1 MPQSAW
7 SRLDLEGS
15 EKRKNL
21 DLFGNLLG
29 FRGGVLELVD
39 DPVQLVRL
47 VLDRLHLLPGE
58 ENFMIGTR
66 VICWNRICDNL
77 PDCVHR
83 AVVVLSK
90 GRLNKGMVNGH

>member
-1 MPQSAW
+1 M
-7 SRLDLEGS
+7 
-15 EKRKNL
+15 
-21 DLFGNLLG
+21 
-29 FRGGVLELVD
+29 D

-90 GRLNKGMVNGH
+90 GRLNKGMVNNGH

>member
-58 ENFMIGTR
+58 ENFMIFR
-66 VICWNRICDNL
+66 IFRICDNCL
-77 PDCVHR
+77 I
-83 AVVVLSK
+83 ASIVVSSFFQRGV
-90 GRLNKGMVNGH
+90 